1 MANSKKITI
10 SKDGPYLVAGSV
22 PLSLQTIGVN
32 ADGESTKW
40 VEGPTLKVAKEYAL
54 CRCGESKMKPFCDG
68 SHAKAGFDGTE
79 TASRE
84 PIMKQAKVIDG
95 PAMQLAD
102 AEVLCAFARF
112 CDPNGRIWNQTES
125 TDDPAVRAN
134 FIRQAG
140 DCASG
145 RLIAIDK
152 GTGKAIEPKLPQA
165 IGIVEDPARECSG
178 PLWVRGGIPL
188 VDADGKAYEIRNRMT
203 LCRCGRSEN
212 KPFCNGA
219 HASEP
224 TFRDG
229 QKSTP

>member
-1 MANSKKITI
+1 MPGSKKITI
-10 SKDGPYLVAGSV
+10 TKDGPYVVSGSV
-22 PLSLQTIGVN
+22 PLSLQTIGVD
-32 ADGESTKW
+32 AEGESSEW
-40 VEGPTLKVAKEYAL
+40 IQGDALPAAKQYAL
-54 CRCGESKMKPFCDG
+54 CRCGQSKTKPFCDG
-68 SHAKAGFDGTE
+68 SHAKVGFDGTE

-84 PIMKQAKVIDG
+84 PVLKQAQITDG

-112 CDPNGRIWNQTES
+112 CDPNGRIWNQTED

-134 FIRQAG
+134 FVRQAG
-140 DCASG
+140 DCPSG

-152 GTGKAIEPKLPQA
+152 ATGKAIEPELPQA
-165 IGIVEDPARECSG
+165 IGVVEDPSRGCSG

-188 VDADGKAYEIRNRMT
+188 IGADGKAYEVRNRMT

-224 TFRDG
+224 TFKDG
-229 QKSTP
+229 LK